1 MARSSAAIDLFTAT
15 ALLRADLPQFAH
27 LDVTLLGEGT
37 DHLAL
42 DLGGQYV
49 FRFPKRPD
57 TAAALLGEARL
68 TGWLA
73 PVLPLAIPRYEFVRP
88 PCQDQ
93 THSYAGYAKLPGTP
107 ALLREAQHTPFAVV
121 GPPLGLFLRR
131 LHDMAVE
138 EARALGVP
146 EDDDPGLEEWAQD
159 ALSDLALAMERGAV
173 SPNAGRRWEYVLT
186 NPPSTAPTLPCP
198 IHGDLAAEHVLLDE
212 QGRPTGVIDWSDA
225 VVGDPARDLA
235 GLLHWGGDELLHLV
249 LETYGGVEDRVLE
262 RARWLAVCRALG
274 DLTYGAENGLDAYV
288 RAGRRA
294 LGWLSP
300 P

>member
-1 MARSSAAIDLFTAT
+1 MARSSAAIDLPTAT

-27 LDVTLLGEGT
+27 LAVTLLGEGT

-42 DLGGQYV
+42 DLGGHYV

-57 TAAALLGEARL
+57 TAAALQSEARL

-73 PVLPLAIPRYEFVRP
+73 PVFPLAIPRYEFVRRLG
-88 PCQDQ
+88 QDPA
-93 THSYAGYAKLPGTP
+93 HSYAGYAKLPGTP
-107 ALLREAQHTPFAVV
+107 ALFREAQHTPFAVV
-121 GPPLGLFLRR
+121 GPPLGTFLRR
-131 LHDMAVE
+131 LHDMRVE

-146 EDDDPGLEEWAQD
+146 VEDDPGLDEWAQE
-159 ALSDLALAMERGAV
+159 ALSDLALAVERGEV
-173 SPNAGRRWEYVLT
+173 STDAGRQWEHLLMT
-186 NPPSTAPTLPCP
+186 PPSPETVAPCL

-212 QGRPTGVIDWSDA
+212 QGTPTAVIDWSDA
-225 VVGDPARDLA
+225 EVGDPARDLA
-235 GLLHWGGDELLHLV
+235 GVLHWGGDGLLHLV
-249 LETYGGVEDRVLE
+249 LETYGRVDERTLE

-288 RAGRRA
+288 RAGKRA